1 MVGGAGN
8 NPHAKSSS
16 GKPRRR
22 SASSPMNQEAIK
34 TAICLRTRKRLQA
47 EWVVVLV
54 GVVVGGKRYLFV
66 SRKHWGMGLAL
77 ACGIS
82 DFHLM
87 L

>member
-1 MVGGAGN
+1 
-8 NPHAKSSS
+8 
-16 GKPRRR
+16 
-22 SASSPMNQEAIK
+22 MNQEAIK

-54 GVVVGGKRYLFV
+54 GVVVVVGGQRYLFV